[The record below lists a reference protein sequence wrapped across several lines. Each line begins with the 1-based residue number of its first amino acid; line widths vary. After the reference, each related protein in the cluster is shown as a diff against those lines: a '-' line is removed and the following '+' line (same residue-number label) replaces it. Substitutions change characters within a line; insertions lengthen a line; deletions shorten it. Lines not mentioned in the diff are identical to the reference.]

1 MRCRDWDW
9 VALHGFT
16 GLGSDY
22 GVLSSRLPE
31 RTHCPDLPGHGVSTF
46 SRDNQCAFED
56 FSRDLLLRR
65 SESVGLIGYS
75 LGGRLALHAALRYP
89 GKVRALVLIGATAGL
104 EKEAARRER
113 CAADE
118 GLARMLEEQ
127 GLEAFLDYWQSH
139 PLMRTQAVIPEPW
152 RRQMMERRRR
162 YHLAEGLATS
172 LRRHGLGVMPP
183 LWSEL
188 HTLQCPVLI
197 VAGELDEKFTH
208 LGARLAEAIP
218 SVRRVVLPEAGHAA
232 HLENPPDFLRVL
244 DSFFQEI
251 DEASLQE
258 KPLRIH
264 FRSSTR

>member
-9 VALHGFT
+9 LALHGFT
-16 GLGSDY
+16 GLGSDFE
-22 GVLSSRLPE
+22 VLSSRLPD
-31 RTHCPDLPGHGVSTF
+31 RCHCPDLPGHGGSAF
-46 SRDNQCAFED
+46 PDGGRCAFEN
-56 FSRDLLLRR
+56 FSNELLLRR
-65 SESVGLIGYS
+65 SEPVGLIGYS
-75 LGGRLALHAALRYP
+75 LGGRLALHAAVRHP

-104 EKEAARRER
+104 EKEVARRER
-113 CAADE
+113 RAADE
-118 GLARMLEEQ
+118 TLARMLEDK

-139 PLMRTQAVIPEPW
+139 PLMRTQAVIPGPW
-152 RRQMMERRRR
+152 RGQMLERRRR
-162 YHLAEGLATS
+162 YHLADGLAAS
-172 LRRHGLGVMPP
+172 LRCYGLGAMPP
-183 LWSEL
+183 LWSDL
-188 HTLQCPVLI
+188 HTLRCPVLI
-197 VAGELDEKFTH
+197 VAGELDEKFRH

-251 DEASLQE
+251 DEARLGE